1 MWRESVWQCNDLLGV
16 RACPDPACAGRIAQ
30 RVQLAFLGMNFRF
43 GIDAGAGPCHR
54 FLMQLLNDLFASRRA
69 LTGFVVVG
77 LGWAAFSAQMPV
89 IKAQV
94 GVGDGFWGTLV
105 LIGSTGAIM
114 AMWLAPFLYRV
125 VGRWAMILGAAG
137 MAAGFV
143 LAGAAQTPLMIG
155 IALFLAA
162 GGSGVA
168 DVLANAEV
176 SEAEADTGRSLM
188 NLNHGLFSLAYAL
201 AAILVGVAREAGFGP
216 LFVFGTLA
224 VSVAVLVPWMILPQR
239 AVSKE
244 DAQDTSGMPRALVW
258 VGGFVVLAAFL
269 GEAASEGWSALHVER
284 TLGGGPAEG
293 ALGPALLA
301 AGMAVGR
308 LGAHLFGAA
317 WPPLRVMVFAS
328 CIAGAGLTIAGAAT
342 GLSMAYV
349 GFLLG
354 GLGVSVVGPLAL
366 GLVGQAVR
374 PKHRLAAIS
383 QAAALG
389 YAAFFLGPVIMGY
402 VAEGFGLRMSFYVI
416 GAIMLLV
423 AALLLPAWGRMLSRR
438 VAPSPSS
445 G

>member
-1 MWRESVWQCNDLLGV
+1 MR
-16 RACPDPACAGRIAQ
+16 
-30 RVQLAFLGMNFRF
+30 
-43 GIDAGAGPCHR
+43 
-54 FLMQLLNDLFASRRA
+54 LLNDLVASRRA
-69 LTGFVVVG
+69 LAGFVVVG
-77 LGWAAFSAQMPV
+77 FGWAAFSAQMPV

-114 AMWLAPFLYRV
+114 AMWLAPLLYRV
-125 VGRWAMILGAAG
+125 VGQWAMIAGAAG
-137 MAAGFV
+137 MVAGFV

-162 GGSGVA
+162 GGSGVT

-176 SEAEADTGRSLM
+176 SEAEAETGRNLM
-188 NLNHGLFSLAYAL
+188 NLNHGLFSVSYAV
-201 AAILVGVAREAGFGP
+201 AAVAVGAAREGGFGP
-216 LFVFGTLA
+216 VAIFAVLA
-224 VSVAVLVPWMILPQR
+224 VAVAVLVPWMILPLR
-239 AVSKE
+239 AVPADDQQ
-244 DAQDTSGMPRALVW
+244 DATGMPRALVW
-258 VGGFVVLAAFL
+258 VGGLVVLAAFL

-301 AGMAVGR
+301 TGMAIGR
-308 LGAHLFGAA
+308 LGAHVFGAG
-317 WPPLRVMVFAS
+317 WPPFRVMVLAS
-328 CIAGAGLTIAGAAT
+328 CLAGFGLALAGAAP
-342 GLSMAYV
+342 GLPVAYL

-402 VAEGFGLRMSFYVI
+402 VAEGFGLRASFYVI
-416 GAIMLLV
+416 AAIMLAV
-423 AALLLPAWGRMLSRR
+423 AAVLLPAWGRMLSGRS
-438 VAPSPSS
+438 APVSS
-445 G
+445 SD